1 MSNATIPA
9 ALQATARSYNDDT
22 LATAGVLQAL
32 TASAIEPARVDGHHH
47 VILPPGYQRSDITD
61 LVEKAQPAPNRKRG
75 SVTLKDAKSLLAY
88 CIDQGNDE
96 GGYLYADPD
105 SREIVA
111 VFNDQRAGAGWRDHR
126 AVYKAEF
133 SKEFA
138 RWLEK
143 DRQKLSQLD
152 FGEFIEDNAAD
163 ITEATKL
170 LEVANTLQAKTD
182 ISFSSGQRLDNGQ
195 VQLTYT
201 EVVNASA
208 GVSGGLQ
215 IPREFQIGLRIFR
228 NGAGYKLTARLK
240 YRLGNGKVV
249 FWYELDR
256 PEKTIEDAFS
266 DYVKQLRDGS
276 GYIVLIGKP

>member
-1 MSNATIPA
+1 MSNTQIPQA
-9 ALQATARSYNDDT
+9 PQATARGYNDDT

-61 LVEKAQPAPNRKRG
+61 AIEKAQAAPNRKRG
-75 SVTLKDAKSLLAY
+75 SISLKDVESLLAY
-88 CIDQGNDE
+88 CIDQGNDD
-96 GGYLYADPD
+96 GGYIYADPD
-105 SREIVA
+105 TREIVA

-126 AVYKAEF
+126 AAYRAEY

-143 DRQKLSQLD
+143 DRQQLGQAE

-163 ITEATKL
+163 ITEASKL

-182 ISFSSGQRLDNGQ
+182 INFSSGQRLDNGQ

-201 EVVNASA
+201 EVVNATA
-208 GVSGGLQ
+208 GASGGMQ
-215 IPREFQIGLRIFR
+215 IPREFQLGLRIFR
-228 NGAGYKLTARLK
+228 NGAGYLLNARLK
-240 YRLGNGKVV
+240 YRLGNGRLT

-256 PEKTIEDAFS
+256 PEKSIEDAFS
-266 DYVKQLRDGS
+266 DYVKQLRAGS